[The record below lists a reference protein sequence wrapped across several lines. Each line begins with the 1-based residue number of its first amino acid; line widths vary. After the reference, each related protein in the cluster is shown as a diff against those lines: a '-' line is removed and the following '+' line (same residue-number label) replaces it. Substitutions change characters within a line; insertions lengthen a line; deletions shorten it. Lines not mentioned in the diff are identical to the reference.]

1 MKTASRLATLL
12 VATFVTAPAFAQ
24 GAGVTLSTRE
34 REVATERFVLPDG
47 RVVRLPPNGGL
58 PFLFG
63 LGDAYGKPSSVPV
76 VRGTTPSVLAS
87 TPSGGLVPGQTP
99 E

>member
-1 MKTASRLATLL
+1 MKTPTRVAAVLLATL
-12 VATFVTAPAFAQ
+12 AAAPAFAQ
-24 GAGVTLSTRE
+24 GAGVTLSPRE
-34 REVATERFVLPDG
+34 REVATERHVLPDG
-47 RVVRLPPNGGL
+47 RVVLLPANGGL